1 MKAIV
6 LAAGQGKR
14 LCPFTQTRPKHMI
27 PIAGRPLLEHL
38 LISLRENEVKDVVLV
53 VGYLGE
59 QIQKFLG
66 DGSDFG
72 MKIEYATQ
80 DKIEGTAS
88 AIKVAKEYISEDKY
102 LVVNGDLYVSS
113 NAVKEVLSQT
123 RSSEMLVSVVP
134 VSFPERY
141 GVVEIS
147 SDTIKNII
155 EKPSSENKVSL
166 LVNAGMYVLSKDVFR
181 WINRTS
187 RSNRQEY
194 EITATIQN
202 MIDNGFT
209 FKPVLIEPNDW
220 LDIGRPW
227 DLLRAL
233 ERILTKEDLTNYG
246 EIEKGVVLSGPIGI
260 AKNARIRSGTYIE
273 GPVYIDIGSD
283 IGPNCYIRPYTS
295 IGSRCR
301 IGNACEVKNSLLFE
315 DIHIAHLSYIG
326 DSVIGAN
333 CNFGAGT
340 ITANLRLD
348 DETVKVRVKNTLED
362 SGLKKVGA
370 FIGDE
375 VKTAINVN
383 LMPGVKIGSGAWIGP
398 NMSVYSDIAPG
409 EFILGRQDVV
419 SKKVPK

>member
-409 EFILGRQDVV
+409 EFILRRQDVV

>member
-14 LCPFTQTRPKHMI
+14 LRPFTKTRPKHMI

-38 LISLRENEVKDVVLV
+38 LISLRENEVKEVVLV
-53 VGYLGE
+53 VGYLSE
-59 QIQKFLG
+59 QIQNFLG

-72 MKIEYATQ
+72 MKIEYAAQ

-88 AIKVAKEYISEDKY
+88 AIKVAKEYITEDKF
-102 LVVNGDLYVSS
+102 LVVNGDLFVSTH
-113 NAVKEVLSQT
+113 AVKDVLSQT
-123 RSSEMLVSVVP
+123 SSDEMIVSVVP
-134 VSFPERY
+134 VNFPERY
-141 GVVEIS
+141 GVVEIIGE
-147 SDTIKNII
+147 TIKNIV
-155 EKPSSENKVSL
+155 EKPSSEKKVSK
-166 LVNAGMYVLSKDVFR
+166 LVNAGVYLFSRDVFR

-202 MIDNGFT
+202 MMDNGFT
-209 FKPVLIEPNDW
+209 FKPVLFKQNDW

-227 DLLRAL
+227 DLLRVL
-233 ERILTKEDLTNYG
+233 ERILTKEDLTNNG

-260 AKNARIRSGTYIE
+260 AKNTRIRSGTYVE
-273 GPVYIDIGSD
+273 GPVYIDSGSD

-315 DIHIAHLSYIG
+315 DTHVAHLSYIG

-348 DETVKVRVKNTLED
+348 DASVKVRVKNTLED
-362 SGLKKVGA
+362 SGLRKVGA
-370 FIGDE
+370 FIGDD

-383 LMPGVKIGSGAWIGP
+383 LMPGVKIGSGSWIGP
-398 NMSVYSDIAPG
+398 NTSVYSDIAPG
-409 EFILGRQDVV
+409 KFILGKQDVV

>member
-6 LAAGQGKR
+6 LAAGHGKR
-14 LCPFTQTRPKHMI
+14 LRPFTHTRPKHII

-38 LISLRENEVKDVVLV
+38 LISLRENEVREVVLV

-59 QIQKFLG
+59 QIQNFLG

-88 AIKVAKEYISEDKY
+88 AIKVAKEYISEDKF
-102 LVVNGDLYVSS
+102 LVVNGDLFVSS

-123 RSSEMLVSVVP
+123 SSGEMIVSVVP
-134 VSFPERY
+134 VNFPERY
-141 GVVEIS
+141 GVVEINGE
-147 SDTIKNII
+147 TIKNII
-155 EKPSSENKVSL
+155 EKPSCEKVGEF
-166 LVNAGMYVLSKDVFR
+166 VNAGLYVFSKDVFR
-181 WINRTS
+181 WIKRTS
-187 RSNRQEY
+187 KSNRQEY

-209 FKPVLIEPNDW
+209 FKPVLIKANDW

-233 ERILTKEDLTNYG
+233 ERILTKEHLTNNG

-260 AKNARIRSGTYIE
+260 AKNVRIRSGTYVE
-273 GPVYIDIGSD
+273 GPVYIDSGSD

-315 DIHIAHLSYIG
+315 DTHVAHLSYIG

-348 DETVKVRVKNTLED
+348 DATVKVRVKDILED
-362 SGLKKVGA
+362 SGLRKVGA

-383 LMPGVKIGSGAWIGP
+383 LMPGVKIGFGAWIGP
-398 NMSVYSDIAPG
+398 NTSVYRDIAPG
-409 EFILGRQDVV
+409 EFILGRQDAV
-419 SKKVPK
+419 SRKVTK

>member
-14 LCPFTQTRPKHMI
+14 LRPFTHTRPKHMI

-38 LISLRENEVKDVVLV
+38 LISLRENEVKEVVLV

-59 QIQKFLG
+59 QIRNFLG

-80 DKIEGTAS
+80 NSIEGTAS
-88 AIKVAKEYISEDKY
+88 AIKATKEYVSEDKF
-102 LVVNGDLYVSS
+102 LVVNGDLFVSS
-113 NAVKEVLSQT
+113 KAIREVLSQ
-123 RSSEMLVSVVP
+123 RSSDEMLVSVVP
-134 VSFPERY
+134 VIFPERY
-141 GVVEIS
+141 GVVEIK
-147 SDTIKNII
+147 DDAIKNII
-155 EKPSSENKVSL
+155 EKPSSEKKVSK
-166 LVNAGMYVLSKDVFR
+166 LVNAGVYVFDKDVFR
-181 WINRTS
+181 WINRTI
-187 RSNRQEY
+187 RSNRHEY

-209 FKPVLIEPNDW
+209 FKPVVIEPNHW

-233 ERILTKEDLTNYG
+233 EKILTKENLKNNGDV
-246 EIEKGVVLSGPIGI
+246 EEGVVLSGPIGI
-260 AKNARIRSGTYIE
+260 AKDTRIRSGTYVE
-273 GPVYIDIGSD
+273 GPVYIDSESD

-315 DIHIAHLSYIG
+315 DTHVAHLSYIG

-340 ITANLRLD
+340 VTANLRLD
-348 DETVKVRVKNTLED
+348 DATVKVRVKDTLED
-362 SGLKKVGA
+362 SGMRKVGA
-370 FIGDE
+370 FIGDR
-375 VKTAINVN
+375 VRTAINVN

-398 NMSVYSDIAPG
+398 NTSIYSDVASG
-409 EFILGRQDVV
+409 EFMLGKQDLV